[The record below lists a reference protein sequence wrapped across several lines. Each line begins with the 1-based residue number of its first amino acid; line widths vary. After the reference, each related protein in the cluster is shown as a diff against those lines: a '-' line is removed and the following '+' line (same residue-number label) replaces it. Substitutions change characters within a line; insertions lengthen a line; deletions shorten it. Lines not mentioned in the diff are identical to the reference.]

1 MKILLTE
8 EAFQSLM
15 SLCYCAVIFMFV
27 LSVLVKT
34 QIDKNEESEMVQGE
48 YPRK

>member
-1 MKILLTE
+1 
-8 EAFQSLM
+8 
-15 SLCYCAVIFMFV
+15 MFV

-48 YPRK
+48 YPRKW

>member
-1 MKILLTE
+1 MTE

-15 SLCYCAVIFMFV
+15 SLRYCAIIFMFV
-27 LSVLVKT
+27 LSVLVKK
-34 QIDKNEESEMVQGE
+34 QIDKNVESEMVQGE